1 MSLRTPLARVRGLGA
16 AKEGVTHW
24 WMQRVTALAL
34 IPLTVWFAYSVAML
48 GKLDHETLVTWIRS
62 PTVTVLLI
70 LLTVVGLYHMQL
82 GLRVILEDYIHSGW
96 LKLGAIIVTNFTS
109 VGLMV
114 ASVLTVLRIALETP
128 K

>member
-1 MSLRTPLARVRGLGA
+1 MSLRTPLSRVRGLGV

-34 IPLTVWFAYSVAML
+34 IPLIMWFAYSVAML
-48 GKLDHETLVTWIRS
+48 GKIDYETLVAWIRS
-62 PTVTVLLI
+62 PAVTVLLI

-96 LKLGAIIVTNFTS
+96 LKLSAIIVTNFAS
-109 VGLMV
+109 VVLMV
-114 ASVLTVLRIALETP
+114 AGVLAVLRIALEAP
-128 K
+128 

>member
-1 MSLRTPLARVRGLGA
+1 MSLRTPLSRVRGLGA
-16 AKEGVTHW
+16 AKEGVTPW

-34 IPLTVWFAYSVAML
+34 IPLTMWFAYSVAML
-48 GKLDHETLVTWIRS
+48 GKMDYEMLVAWIRS

-70 LLTVVGLYHMQL
+70 LLTVVALYHMQL

-96 LKLGAIIVTNFTS
+96 LKLSAIIVTNFTS

-114 ASVLTVLRIALETP
+114 AGVLAVLRIALEAP
-128 K
+128 